1 MAQRLHHQS
10 QIPVDIVPFGAIA
23 PDGKTISWIPDG
35 NFEMSIIGFDDAY
48 QAAQIVRLRD
58 NPVVDIPVATP
69 AALVIL
75 KLITWQEHPERGKDA
90 TDLVF
95 LLRHYLE
102 TGHTERLI
110 EQHSDLLEEDD
121 FNFEPAGAR
130 LLGRDLANIVSE
142 PTKQV
147 LHEILSTE
155 TGEQKHYRLVEAM
168 TNRQDGQHFENN
180 LALLNA
186 LYLGFQELKEKGVSV
201 TLKYIPKDVFD
212 KRAVAKG
219 QARFFDVVYL
229 NTKQKIKGKKLTIQL
244 TDFVTCYTQDDI
256 EELQQSMRAGSKVV
270 IDNGQIFKIEKD
282 KNGIITRTLLTKN
295 WHDWID
301 YWAIDFNY
309 EDKKEIIKVKNEQGE
324 IEENWTG
331 NYLFE
336 NEWQSF
342 RTKKNPTFEFTSV
355 AHEYEQSGKYKIMV
369 KVVDILGI
377 DTSKIIDVKI

>member
-48 QAAQIVRLRD
+48 QAAQIVRLSD

-95 LLRHYLE
+95 LLRHYLAA
-102 TGHTERLI
+102 GQTERLM

-121 FNFEPAGAR
+121 FDFEPAGAR
-130 LLGRDLANIVSE
+130 LLGRDIANIVSE

-168 TNRQDGQHFENN
+168 TNRQDGHHFENN

-186 LYLGFQELKEKGVSV
+186 LYLGF
-201 TLKYIPKDVFD
+201 
-212 KRAVAKG
+212 
-219 QARFFDVVYL
+219 
-229 NTKQKIKGKKLTIQL
+229 
-244 TDFVTCYTQDDI
+244 
-256 EELQQSMRAGSKVV
+256 
-270 IDNGQIFKIEKD
+270 
-282 KNGIITRTLLTKN
+282 
-295 WHDWID
+295 
-301 YWAIDFNY
+301 
-309 EDKKEIIKVKNEQGE
+309 NEMLAM
-324 IEENWTG
+324 N
-331 NYLFE
+331 
-336 NEWQSF
+336 
-342 RTKKNPTFEFTSV
+342 
-355 AHEYEQSGKYKIMV
+355 
-369 KVVDILGI
+369 
-377 DTSKIIDVKI
+377 

>member
-48 QAAQIVRLRD
+48 QAAQIVRLSD

-75 KLITWQEHPERGKDA
+75 KLIAWQERPERGKDA

-95 LLRHYLE
+95 LLRHYLAA
-102 TGHTERLI
+102 GQTERLM

-121 FNFEPAGAR
+121 FDFEPAGAR
-130 LLGRDLANIVSE
+130 LLGRDIASIVSE

-168 TNRQDGQHFENN
+168 TNRQDGHHFENN

-186 LYLGFQELKEKGVSV
+186 LYLGF
-201 TLKYIPKDVFD
+201 
-212 KRAVAKG
+212 
-219 QARFFDVVYL
+219 
-229 NTKQKIKGKKLTIQL
+229 
-244 TDFVTCYTQDDI
+244 
-256 EELQQSMRAGSKVV
+256 
-270 IDNGQIFKIEKD
+270 
-282 KNGIITRTLLTKN
+282 
-295 WHDWID
+295 
-301 YWAIDFNY
+301 
-309 EDKKEIIKVKNEQGE
+309 NEMLAM
-324 IEENWTG
+324 N
-331 NYLFE
+331 
-336 NEWQSF
+336 
-342 RTKKNPTFEFTSV
+342 
-355 AHEYEQSGKYKIMV
+355 
-369 KVVDILGI
+369 
-377 DTSKIIDVKI
+377 